1 MLNAS
6 LQAGGLLMM
15 MWPARLNYHRCLQLR
30 HGEHGSNQP
39 QVAALKRNSTEGR
52 CHSKRP
58 LPLIPARA
66 KSDPGRNMPTMR
78 NLYRLDLLIRSSA
91 QASGVVAQ

>member
-1 MLNAS
+1 
-6 LQAGGLLMM
+6 MM
-15 MWPARLNYHRCLQLR
+15 TSPACLNYPRCVLR
-30 HGEHGSNQP
+30 RRGEHGSNQP
-39 QVAALKRNSTEGR
+39 QHEARRRNSTDGR
-52 CHSKRP
+52 CQSRGP
-58 LPLIPARA
+58 LPLMPARA

>member
-1 MLNAS
+1 M
-6 LQAGGLLMM
+6 
-15 MWPARLNYHRCLQLR
+15 
-30 HGEHGSNQP
+30 
-39 QVAALKRNSTEGR
+39 
-52 CHSKRP
+52 
-58 LPLIPARA
+58 PARA

>member
-15 MWPARLNYHRCLQLR
+15 TSPACLNYPRCVLR
-30 HGEHGSNQP
+30 RRGEHGSNQP
-39 QVAALKRNSTEGR
+39 QVAALKRNSTDGR

-66 KSDPGRNMPTMR
+66 KSDPGRNRPAILNR
-78 NLYRLDLLIRSSA
+78 YRLDLLIRSSS